1 MDDEVEIAG
10 RPEPVID
17 AEACVVLALG
27 AEAVAGFAVARPEP
41 VLLLDPPAAPE
52 LKLQRR
58 TAEGL
63 SAFAAEDERARG
75 SLGRER
81 ARYEG
86 LKKVGCDEAAAL
98 LGNGATLP
106 RWIRTISECCTKVEK
121 RVVEVQGQLTAL
133 QGFSCHLQFKH

>member
-1 MDDEVEIAG
+1 VGDEAEAAG

-17 AEACVVLALG
+17 AEACVVLGLG

-58 TAEGL
+58 IAEGL
-63 SAFAAEDERARG
+63 SAFAAEDERARA

-81 ARYEG
+81 AR
-86 LKKVGCDEAAAL
+86 
-98 LGNGATLP
+98 
-106 RWIRTISECCTKVEK
+106 
-121 RVVEVQGQLTAL
+121 
-133 QGFSCHLQFKH
+133 